1 MSEII
6 GRRPKH
12 RGRGWIQLL
21 FIIAISIVAYAAYTY
36 FDYVW
41 PRRVQREALAKLT
54 SAEEL
59 INRGC
64 GENDVACKERISRSL
79 NNVRNNVFEQT
90 LKEALSQEEI
100 EKHLLKAHKDGSIC
114 FLVGGDQG
122 EAPSEEGLVLWLG
135 EYGSEKFLDD
145 KPLISQARNLY
156 ERRYH
161 MPTPFLAQRQLLKKL
176 RWRHLPF
183 GETWRTYTLAAR
195 FMEWSALL
203 KGPTPDAEPSSE
215 ERRMMKSMK
224 KNPVYFTDVN
234 IDRLTSL
241 AKRDMTLDRLAK
253 VRDAMRRFRNDLR
266 ALPIGTDRTKL
277 ELGWLASKS
286 DMDPWTKKRW
296 RGPYIESSML
306 VDLWECPIV
315 GEREPKTGAMKLISY
330 GGNCAVGGESEAED
344 IALSISTYTPKSTRA
359 EAPIK
364 RTRKRRKRRR
374 IVLP

>member
-6 GRRPKH
+6 GQRPKR

-21 FIIAISIVAYAAYTY
+21 FIIIIATAAYAAYTY

-41 PRRVQREALAKLT
+41 PRGVQRKALAKLAGT
-54 SAEEL
+54 EEL

-79 NNVRNNVFEQT
+79 NEMRNNVFVQT

-100 EKHLLKAHKDGSIC
+100 KKHLLKAHKDGSIC

-122 EAPSEEGLVLWLG
+122 KAPSEEDLVLWLG
-135 EYGSEKFLDD
+135 EYGSGKFLDD

-161 MPTPFLAQRQLLKKL
+161 MPTPFLAQRELLKKL

-183 GETWRTYTLAAR
+183 GQTWRTYTLASR

-203 KGPTPDAEPSSE
+203 KGPAPDADPSSE
-215 ERRMMKSMK
+215 ERRVMKSMK
-224 KNPVYFTDVN
+224 KNPVYFIDKN
-234 IDRLTSL
+234 IDRLTAL
-241 AKRDMTLDRLAK
+241 AKRDITLDRLAK

-277 ELGWLASKS
+277 ELGWLASTN

-296 RGPYIESSML
+296 RGPYIENAML

-330 GGNCAVGGESEAED
+330 GGDCSAGGEREEED
-344 IALSISTYTPKSTRA
+344 IALSINTYTPKPTRA
-359 EAPIK
+359 EAPAKKI
-364 RTRKRRKRRR
+364 RKRRKRRR